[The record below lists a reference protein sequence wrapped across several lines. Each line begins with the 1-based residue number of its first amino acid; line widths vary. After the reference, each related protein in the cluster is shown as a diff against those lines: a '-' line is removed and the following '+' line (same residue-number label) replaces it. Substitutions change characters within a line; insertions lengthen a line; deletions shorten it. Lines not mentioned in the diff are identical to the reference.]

1 MTIEF
6 RCGQCNQLLRVPD
19 NSSGKN
25 ARCPKCK
32 ALMQIPA
39 ASAAPSAAV
48 SAPPPPLPP
57 MPSSAASPPPL
68 PGPGGGGFPS
78 FGAPPA
84 PPLVPPPPPA
94 KSDDPFSFLKG
105 DAPAKTPLPP
115 SPPAFGPPTAANN
128 PFTDP
133 AGGKSANPFGGMG
146 ANPYAA
152 SAPAGYYAPQPGTM
166 GGRVGLPWEAKKQ
179 SFGTWWETM
188 TLIIGSPSRAF
199 TQMRQYGGLGG
210 PMIYTMIGVAIPVV
224 VMLLIMVPIGLI
236 IALIAAQEGGAR
248 GGGAVL
254 GGGVIMMVA
263 MAVGFAIGIFVFVP
277 ISIFI
282 TAGIYHLC
290 LMMVGGAKQQFE
302 TTFRVVAYV
311 QGAITPIGMLLGLIP
326 YLGGLIQAIWVIV
339 LVIIGLARAHEIP
352 TGKSALAV
360 LLPVG
365 VCFVLMM
372 GFVALMILGAVAGA
386 N

>member
-19 NSSGKN
+19 NSSGKS

-32 ALMQIPA
+32 GLMQIPEA
-39 ASAAPSAAV
+39 NAAPGGTS
-48 SAPPPPLPP
+48 SAPPPPFPP
-57 MPSSAASPPPL
+57 MPAAAAPPPPPL
-68 PGPGGGGFPS
+68 PGQGSGGFPS
-78 FGAPPA
+78 FGA
-84 PPLVPPPPPA
+84 PPPPPA
-94 KSDDPFSFLKG
+94 KSDDPFAFLKG
-105 DAPAKTPLPP
+105 DAPAKAPPPPP
-115 SPPAFGPPTAANN
+115 SPTFGPPPGANN
-128 PFTDP
+128 PFSEP
-133 AGGKSANPFGGMG
+133 VGGQPPNPFGGMG

-152 SAPAGYYAPQPGTM
+152 SAPAGYYAPQAGAM
-166 GGRVGLPWEAKKQ
+166 GGRTGLPWEAKKQ

-188 TLIIGSPSRAF
+188 SLIIGSPSRAF
-199 TQMRQYGGLGG
+199 SQMRQYGGLGG
-210 PMIYTMIGVAIPVV
+210 PMVYTMVGVAIPVV
-224 VMLLIMVPIGLI
+224 VMLLIMVPIGLV

-254 GGGVIMMVA
+254 GGGVVMILV

-277 ISIFI
+277 VSIFI
-282 TAGIYHLC
+282 TAGIYHVC

-365 VCFVLMM
+365 VCFVLMI
-372 GFVALMILGAVAGA
+372 GFVALMVLGAVAGA